1 MGNEITP
8 TTEGVEEAIEEL
20 ENEKAVDNEEETTEE
35 EVEPKTET
43 EEDDETEQP
52 SDDEVTVDSL
62 LQELVANK
70 YELSDELKEK
80 AEKAGI
86 NVDSLELAGIKDKTR
101 SEGIINDMYE
111 SVGGKEEFEAMQKW
125 ATEGGLSEAEA
136 KEFNDGIVSENR
148 GMFVKGLY
156 AMYKGANPT
165 ESTEVEKPAEQ
176 KKSRVS
182 GKSQPQQSI
191 HKGYKSL
198 RDMQEAISYMRKNP
212 NDSDAQRTYDTKM
225 KYSGGLLKR

>member
-1 MGNEITP
+1 MGDNQITP
-8 TTEGVEEAIEEL
+8 TTDGVEEAIEALTE
-20 ENEKAVDNEEETTEE
+20 EKVENEEEIVEE
-35 EVEPKTET
+35 EVDPKTEAK
-43 EEDDETEQP
+43 EDDEGEQP
-52 SDDEVTVDSL
+52 SDDDVTVHSL

-86 NVDSLELAGIKDKTR
+86 NVDSLDLAGIKDKTR

-125 ATEGGLSEAEA
+125 ATEGGLSEVEA

-148 GMFVKGLY
+148 GMFVKGLH
-156 AMYKGANPT
+156 AIYKASNPT
-165 ESTEVEKPAEQ
+165 EPTEVGKPAKQ
-176 KKSRVS
+176 KESRVS

-198 RDMQEAISYMRKNP
+198 REMQEAISYMRKNP
-212 NDSDAQRTYDTKM
+212 NDGDAQRTYDTKM
-225 KYSGGLLKR
+225 KFSGGLLKR